1 MPENSNYYPLISIII
16 PTYNRKNLL
25 SEAVDSVLTQNY
37 HYYEIIIIDDGSSDQ
52 TITYLDKLKFD
63 LAAIDKPTPTI
74 KVKSIPHNGHPG
86 YVRNRGIEM
95 AEGELI
101 AFLDSDDLWNN
112 DKLIKQV
119 DYLYTHPEVSI
130 LHTAE
135 TWLRG
140 AKTVSQTQRKHKREG
155 DVFNDALAKCILGPS
170 TVILRRTLIDEIL
183 SDSKE
188 NLLFNEQLEVGED
201 YELWLRICDRY
212 AVGYINEPLIIKRGG
227 LVDQLSV
234 KYGQIEIFH
243 LEALYTLLKCNKISD
258 KNKPATLD
266 MFKRK
271 IEIYTN
277 GCLKRGKKDEAQLWQ
292 ERSELY

>member
-1 MPENSNYYPLISIII
+1 MPDNSQYYPLISIII

-25 SEAVDSVLTQNY
+25 SEALDSVLTQNY
-37 HYYEIIIIDDGSSDQ
+37 HYYEIIIIDDGSTDQ
-52 TITYLDKLKFD
+52 TIAYLDKLKLD

-74 KVKSIPHNGHPG
+74 KVKSIPHNGYPG

-140 AKTVSQTQRKHKREG
+140 SKTISQTQRKHKREG
-155 DVFNDALAKCILGPS
+155 DVFNAALQKCILGPS
-170 TVILRRTLIDEIL
+170 TVMLRRTLIDEMCQE
-183 SDSKE
+183 SE
-188 NLLFNEQLEVGED
+188 NHLLFNEELEVGED
-201 YELWLRICDRY
+201 YELWLRIADRY
-212 AVGYINEPLIIKRGG
+212 TVGYINEALIIKRGG
-227 LVDQLSV
+227 LVDQLSA

-243 LEALYTLLKCNKISD
+243 LKALYSLLQADTISQKNRKLTIETFEKKID
-258 KNKPATLD
+258 
-266 MFKRK
+266 
-271 IEIYTN
+271 IYTK
-277 GCLKRGKKDEAQLWQ
+277 GCLKRGKKDEALLWQ
-292 ERSELY
+292 QRSERF